1 MDEADHGNGRELV
14 ITTAHPVGDGRDT
27 RHSLPA
33 PGRSSMERSQLRFF
47 RRVLMKCSTLP
58 WRTLRVVFLPL
69 PLAFSGL
76 SLAQTSSPVLSL
88 QQAVTIALE
97 KNPLRKAAIADTKA
111 ASAGVREAGSFLM
124 PHVTFSEVA
133 TRGNDP
139 VYVFGS
145 RLRQQRFTSAD
156 FALNQLNTPQ
166 PFGNFSTRFGGTW
179 NLFDSFASWHGVSR
193 AKEINQAATHQLS
206 RTEQEIVFRVVS
218 SYYEVLLA
226 QEQLQVMT
234 QAATTAKSI
243 LDRSQARFESGV
255 AVESDLLSAKVRM
268 ASRNQELV
276 QATNNLEMA
285 RAQLNIAMGTSIAST
300 FEITGTLSEHLLPIP
315 ILQDVEQRALVNRP
329 DLQRISSEQSA
340 QRESVAI
347 AKSSFGPRVNAFA
360 GWELDNPTFIAGG
373 GGNNWMGGVEL
384 QFDIFQ
390 GGAKRAELSRQ
401 RALEEKITA
410 LKQAASDGI
419 RLEVRRAYY
428 DADASRKQVEVA
440 QAAIAEAQES
450 LRINQ
455 DRYGSGLITI
465 TELLGAEEA
474 ARRSQTDYWDAVYR
488 FHTSYASLELA
499 SGNLTSQSPLV
510 MP

>member
-1 MDEADHGNGRELV
+1 MKTHRV
-14 ITTAHPVGDGRDT
+14 F
-27 RHSLPA
+27 HSASRTVPFVALLI
-33 PGRSSMERSQLRFF
+33 GF
-47 RRVLMKCSTLP
+47 STLTFSQQAS
-58 WRTLRVVFLPL
+58 RPL
-69 PLAFSGL
+69 
-76 SLAQTSSPVLSL
+76 TL
-88 QQAVTIALE
+88 QQAVTIALDQ
-97 KNPLRKAAIADTKA
+97 NPLRKAAIADTKA

-139 VYVFGS
+139 VYVFGG

-156 FALNQLNTPQ
+156 FALNHLNTPP
-166 PFGNFSTRFGGTW
+166 PFGNFSTRFAGTW

-193 AKEINQAATHQLS
+193 AKQMDQAATHQLS
-206 RTEQEIVFRVVS
+206 RTEQEVVFRVVA
-218 SYYEVLLA
+218 SYYEFLLA
-226 QEQLQVMT
+226 QKQLEVST
-234 QAATTAKSI
+234 LATTTAKSI
-243 LDRSQARFESGV
+243 MDRSQARFDTGV
-255 AVESDLLSAKVRM
+255 AVESDLLTAKVRM
-268 ASRNQELV
+268 ASRQQELV
-276 QATNNLEMA
+276 RVTNNLEMA
-285 RAQLNIAMGTSIAST
+285 RAQLNTAMGSPIALT
-300 FEITGTLSEHLLPIP
+300 FEITGTLSERPLPVP
-315 ILQDVEQRALVNRP
+315 DLQDVEQQALLRRP

-340 QRESVAI
+340 QRDSVAI

-360 GWELDNPTFIAGG
+360 GWELDNPTFLAGG

-390 GGAKRAELSRQ
+390 GGAKRAELTRQ
-401 RALEEKITA
+401 RALEEKVTA

-428 DADASRKQVEVA
+428 DVDASRQQVEVA
-440 QAAIAEAQES
+440 RAAIAEARES

-455 DRYGSGLITI
+455 DRYDSGLITI